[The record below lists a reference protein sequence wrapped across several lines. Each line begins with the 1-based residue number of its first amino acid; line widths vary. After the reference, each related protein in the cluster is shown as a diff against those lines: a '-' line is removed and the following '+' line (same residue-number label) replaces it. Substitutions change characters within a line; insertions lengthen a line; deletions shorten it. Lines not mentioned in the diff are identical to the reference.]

1 MFFLNFGNG
10 QPGGVGTVTDYR
22 TADEDG
28 AWVGM
33 ERYVHPTDAQ
43 YSWINRLA
51 ELYSARTKNFCR
63 HEATTDR
70 ILQEV
75 RENLNL
81 YDFDQCYIFIALSGV
96 KPRLFPIYG
105 DWGSAKDSHWSKYYD
120 YHGLECRMDGTD
132 FDYEKGRELIFN
144 VLKTNGVK
152 KGDTTFESFVDLK
165 FRGFLNEQGLNLDDT
180 DNPLNS
186 FHPDNAIYTD
196 IINEWLKRKEV
207 EYLNECEKIDNLP
220 PSGERHEWYQDELN
234 ETLKVIKE
242 SDHKFFF
249 YWADDLPGEGHI
261 PEQVGLG
268 DLDDKV
274 KIDQP
279 NVYWFW
285 GISMSNYFKK
295 MNISPRFLNYYQQES
310 HFDFY
315 KYMRN
320 KLTDSKLML

>member
-1 MFFLNFGNG
+1 MSKFNSHAEFQQLKEVVVG
-10 QPGGVGTVTDYR
+10 QGYPPAYFDHI
-22 TADEDG
+22 ED
-28 AWVGM
+28 
-33 ERYVHPTDAQ
+33 
-43 YSWINRLA
+43 
-51 ELYSARTKNFCR
+51 
-63 HEATTDR
+63 
-70 ILQEV
+70 QEV

-207 EYLNECEKIDNLP
+207 EYLNECEKA
-220 PSGERHEWYQDELN
+220 
-234 ETLKVIKE
+234 K
-242 SDHKFFF
+242 
-249 YWADDLPGEGHI
+249 
-261 PEQVGLG
+261 
-268 DLDDKV
+268 LDSIFCNCSLE
-274 KIDQP
+274 KIT
-279 NVYWFW
+279 
-285 GISMSNYFKK
+285 S
-295 MNISPRFLNYYQQES
+295 
-310 HFDFY
+310 
-315 KYMRN
+315 KYNSFEHAMRN
-320 KLTDSKLML
+320 ENDFPEIFNACK